1 MFIIYVLPKL
11 VFIQAS
17 KRCEEFLRNKMSGFS
32 FGNLGGGGAG
42 NPTAPAGGFSFG
54 AAKTTTASTTPSTG
68 GFAFGAAPAM
78 QGMVYIPESLKQY
91 FNWLFRFRSF
101 SHPALF
107 FKRTR

>member
-1 MFIIYVLPKL
+1 
-11 VFIQAS
+11 
-17 KRCEEFLRNKMSGFS
+17 MSGFS

-78 QGMVYIPESLKQY
+78 QGMIYISPTS
-91 FNWLFRFRSF
+91 
-101 SHPALF
+101 
-107 FKRTR
+107 